1 MRRRKYIVI
10 QFYYIAIQVIEFEK
24 ELYRNTR
31 RCIAIQANGVEGEV
45 ISQYNFIISQYNSLS
60 CSRVI
65 SQCNE
70 LYCNI
75 SH

>member
-1 MRRRKYIVI
+1 MIHC
-10 QFYYIAIQVIEFEK
+10 IAIQVTEFEK

-45 ISQYNFIISQYNSLS
+45 ILQYNCIISQYNSLS

-70 LYCNI
+70 LYRNI